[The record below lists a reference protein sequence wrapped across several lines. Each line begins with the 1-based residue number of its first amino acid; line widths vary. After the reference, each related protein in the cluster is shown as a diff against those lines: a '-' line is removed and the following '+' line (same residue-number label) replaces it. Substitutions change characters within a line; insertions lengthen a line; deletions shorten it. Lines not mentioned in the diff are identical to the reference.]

1 MEIKPWESIIDVNTV
16 ASFMRSPYVK
26 STLCQIETG
35 MDDRCGEH
43 TFSIELKSKDH
54 VKTITLTNKIQN
66 RILLEGSL
74 GVLEEIT
81 LIEGRVMEL
90 KGVSGTLR
98 LDICED
104 ELIQLLKPKKKR
116 IWPRQF
122 DDPWSRYHMLSLI
135 RRRRK
140 Q

>member
-1 MEIKPWESIIDVNTV
+1 M
-16 ASFMRSPYVK
+16 K

-35 MDDRCGEH
+35 MDDRYDKH

-74 GVLEEIT
+74 GELEEIT